1 MDQSVN
7 TASDTIL
14 LSSQRLRLHWSA
26 PGIALCLALV
36 AWAVSLAVGS
46 IPITLT
52 QLSDIV
58 AGTEMGLPRRILFE
72 LRIPR
77 SAAAFAT
84 GGLLAISGALIQV
97 MIRNPLGDPYVLG
110 ISGGASVF
118 ALLAIVFGLG
128 GGWLE
133 LAAFCGAM
141 LSMLIVFTL
150 ASSGG
155 RWSTNRLLL
164 TGVIVASGWGAMI
177 ALILSVA
184 PDSKLRGMI
193 FWLIGD
199 LSATASSLPACA
211 ALLVGLPCA
220 LCIAKDLNVLGRGD
234 MTAASLGVNVRALH
248 GIVYLLS
255 AMMTAISVTTAGS
268 IGFVGLVVPHILR
281 LMGVNDM
288 RILLPTAALAGGSV
302 LLLADTLARTV
313 IAPQQLP
320 VGVITALIGIPLFL
334 YLLQRR

>member
-1 MDQSVN
+1 MSA
-7 TASDTIL
+7 ASSESAMPPQ
-14 LSSQRLRLHWSA
+14 LSPYVRRTRWHA
-26 PGIALCLALV
+26 PGIALALALG
-36 AWAVSLAVGS
+36 AWALSMAVGS
-46 IPITLT
+46 IPISLA
-52 QLSDIV
+52 QMLDIIM
-58 AGTEMGLPRRILFE
+58 GSETGLPRRILLE

-77 SAAAFAT
+77 AAAAFCT

-110 ISGGASVF
+110 ISGGAAVA
-118 ALLAIVFGLG
+118 ALLAIAFGLG

-133 LAAFCGAM
+133 LCAFGGAM
-141 LSMLIVFTL
+141 LSMLIVFSL

-199 LSATASSLPACA
+199 LSATASSLPAFG
-211 ALLVGLPCA
+211 ALVIGLPLA

-234 MTAASLGVNVRALH
+234 MTAASLGVNVKALH

-255 AMMTAISVTTAGS
+255 ALMTAISVTTAGS

>member
-1 MDQSVN
+1 MSALPVSVIPQSPRRR
-7 TASDTIL
+7 A
-14 LSSQRLRLHWSA
+14 RWHA
-26 PGIALCLALV
+26 PALALGLALA
-36 AWAVSLAVGS
+36 AWALSMAVGS
-46 IPITLT
+46 IPITLV
-52 QLSDIV
+52 QMLDIV
-58 AGTEMGLPRRILFE
+58 AGTELGLPRRILLE

-77 SAAAFAT
+77 AASAFAT

-110 ISGGASVF
+110 ISGGAAVF
-118 ALLAIVFGLG
+118 ALIAIAFGWG

-133 LAAFCGAM
+133 LMAFCGAM
-141 LSMLIVFTL
+141 LSMLIVFSL

-199 LSATASSLPACA
+199 LSATASSLPACI
-211 ALLVGLPCA
+211 ALAVGLPCA